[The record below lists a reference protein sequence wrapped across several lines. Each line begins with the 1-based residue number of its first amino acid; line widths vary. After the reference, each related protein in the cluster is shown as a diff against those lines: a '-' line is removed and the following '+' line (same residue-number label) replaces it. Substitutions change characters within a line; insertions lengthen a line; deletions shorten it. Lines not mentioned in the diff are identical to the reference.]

1 MLKKKTKI
9 IILSVMVLLLGV
21 TGYLNIALNNQVV
34 STSTNVSTSSS
45 YNYFD
50 SYRSDRSTTRD
61 QQILYY
67 DAIIDDETS
76 TDAEKTEAQNKKMA
90 LIADMEN
97 ELALEYLI
105 KGLGFQDAIV
115 TTSNSYINILV
126 NSGELNAT
134 EVAKI
139 VSVVTEQTDYGL
151 SSIKVIPV
159 PAN

>member
-21 TGYLNIALNNQVV
+21 TGYLNITLNNKVV
-34 STSTNVSTSSS
+34 STSSNVTSSS
-45 YNYFD
+45 AYNYFE
-50 SYRSDRSTTRD
+50 SYRTDRATSRD

-67 DAIIDDETS
+67 DAILDDQTS
-76 TDAEKTEAQNKKMA
+76 SESEKAEAQNKKMA

-105 KGLGFQDAIV
+105 KGLGFKDAIV
-115 TTSNSYINILV
+115 TTSNNYINVLV
-126 NSGELNAT
+126 NSGELTSA

-139 VSVVTEQTDYGL
+139 VTVVTEQTDYGL

-159 PAN
+159 V